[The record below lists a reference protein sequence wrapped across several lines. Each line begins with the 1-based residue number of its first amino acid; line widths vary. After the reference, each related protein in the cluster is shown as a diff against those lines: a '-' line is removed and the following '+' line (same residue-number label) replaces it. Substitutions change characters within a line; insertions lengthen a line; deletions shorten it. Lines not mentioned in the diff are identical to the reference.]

1 MYKRFVKRLL
11 DIIISLLALPFFFI
25 LLIILT
31 PIIYFSDKGS
41 IFYNASRLGKDG
53 KVFKMFKFRS
63 MKMNAPDIR
72 NEDGST
78 FNAENDP
85 RLTKI
90 GKFLRK
96 TSLDE
101 IPQVLNIFKG
111 DMSLIGPRPDL
122 ASQIE
127 FYDLNSELKFTVR
140 PGLTGYAQVK
150 GRNTISWKEK
160 NQLDR
165 YYVENISLLLDI
177 KIFFL
182 TIIKIFKA
190 EGVNKK

>member
-1 MYKRFVKRLL
+1 MYKRFIKRLL